1 MKQVLRRKKEKGIT
15 LIALVI
21 TIIVLLI
28 LAGVTIAALTGDN
41 GILAK
46 AQQAINESNKGSSDE
61 QIKLSTM
68 EQWMNYYETGEE
80 IDFNEIINLKGIYE
94 ITLLNNEETLD
105 CIREN
110 NGELYR
116 EKIKLYSETREIEI
130 LESRKIAEL
139 EEIAIPIYLMLMENQ
154 DEIQIIGEIDENN
167 VRVMYNNNLY
177 IITREENEEGMTVK
191 ISKDTMEIVE
201 PDDINDWVYRIE
213 DNNTVTI
220 LGYRG
225 DDTEIVIPNYI
236 NSKPVKRIEPKYQDG
251 AGLWGTGSKYSFVD
265 SNKCTA
271 YGYGWKNT
279 TITKIVVSEGI
290 EELGNRVFWGMCG
303 LTEIK
308 LPNSLKKIEVA
319 AFGYMFPST
328 PCIINIP
335 INVTEVENSIFGDS
349 STVLSS
355 NLIINVEAEEIPA
368 QWNQNW
374 TGGVSENEI
383 KINLGVK

>member
-1 MKQVLRRKKEKGIT
+1 M
-15 LIALVI
+15 
-21 TIIVLLI
+21 LLI

-236 NSKPVKRIEPKYQDG
+236 NSMPVIRLEPDYQPG
-251 AGLWGTGSKYSFVD
+251 GNYGGGFNYSFWNPED
-265 SNKCTA
+265 AEGRGYA
-271 YGYGWKNT
+271 YINYKIKK
-279 TITKIVVSEGI
+279 ITVSEGI
-290 EELGNRVFWGMCG
+290 QELGAALFNGTCG
-303 LTEIK
+303 VSEIK
-308 LPNSLKKIEVA
+308 LPSTLIKIERSA
-319 AFGYMFPST
+319 LAFMKLEE
-328 PCIINIP
+328 PCTINIP
-335 INVTEVENSIFGDS
+335 KSVIEMGKNVTGIS
-349 STVLSS
+349 SPPLYST
-355 NLIINVEAEEIPA
+355 NLIINIEAEEIPETWDSE
-368 QWNQNW
+368 WNILGEDKVQ
-374 TGGVSENEI
+374 V
-383 KINLGVK
+383 NLGVK

>member
-46 AQQAINESNKGSSDE
+46 AQQAINEYNKGSSDE

-236 NSKPVKRIEPKYQDG
+236 NSMPVIRLEPDYQPG
-251 AGLWGTGSKYSFVD
+251 GNYGEGFNYSFWNPED
-265 SNKCTA
+265 AEGK
-271 YGYGWKNT
+271 GYSYMNFKIKK
-279 TITKIVVSEGI
+279 ITVSEGI
-290 EELGNRVFWGMCG
+290 QELGAELFVGTWGVN
-303 LTEIK
+303 EIK
-308 LPNSLKKIEVA
+308 LPSTLIKIEKNA
-319 AFGYMFPST
+319 LAWMRPEE
-328 PCIINIP
+328 PCTINIP
-335 INVTEVENSIFGDS
+335 KSVIEMEKNVTGNSS
-349 STVLSS
+349 PPQLYSR
-355 NLIINVEAEEIPA
+355 NLIINIEAEEIPETWDSE
-368 QWNQNW
+368 WNILGEDKVQ
-374 TGGVSENEI
+374 V
-383 KINLGVK
+383 NLGVK